1 MNKILPLFLAFV
13 STALAGTFPPEKLQ
27 NISVTVHAGPA
38 TGSGVVISRSGAN
51 YILTAGH
58 VVDDV
63 RKVTKLLDNVTGESK
78 RHSKFDAV
86 TVIREVIRDGRSIG
100 KNSIEG
106 EVVAYSSSE
115 YGDDLALIK
124 LRDPI
129 TQDSAVFYKEA
140 VIPATGTRVSHVGSF
155 LGQDGSNSFSEG
167 QISQIGRTLY
177 NHVFDQSSCTAFPGS
192 SGGGIFNAETGE
204 YIGTLVRGSGETFN
218 YYVPIRRIKEWA
230 KRHKVEFIFDEQS
243 TPDDSKIVLEG
254 LEPDPDSSN
263 YRREY
268 NEKKFPKMIQR
279 ENEQKKQDL
288 NYWAV
293 PVEATS
299 WFTADEK

>member
-1 MNKILPLFLAFV
+1 MKKILLPILLLACA
-13 STALAGTFPPEKLQ
+13 STQAAFPPEKLQ

-38 TGSGVVISRSGAN
+38 TGSGVIISRGGAN

-63 RKVTKLLDNVTGESK
+63 RKVTKLLDNVSGESK
-78 RHSKFDAV
+78 RHSKFDPV

-106 EVVAYSSSE
+106 EVVAFSSSE

-129 TQDSAVFYKEA
+129 SQESAVFYKGST
-140 VIPATGTRVSHVGSF
+140 IPSTGTRVSHVGSF

-177 NHVFDQSSCTAFPGS
+177 DHVFDQSSATAFPGS

-204 YIGTLVRGSGETFN
+204 YIGTLVRGSGETLN

-230 KRHKVEFIFDEQS
+230 KRHNVEFIFDEQS
-243 TPDDSKIVLEG
+243 KPDDSKIILEG
-254 LEPDPDSSN
+254 LEPDPDTSG
-263 YRREY
+263 YRRE
-268 NEKKFPKMIQR
+268 NIEKKFPKMIQR
-279 ENEQKKQDL
+279 ERDEDSIYLK
-288 NYWAV
+288 A
-293 PVEATS
+293 PIETTS
-299 WFTADEK
+299 WTFQTVGGK